1 MSANKQA
8 NGLINKARRHYR
20 LDENEN
26 AISILESPDL
36 ADCADAMLL
45 LGQIYNG
52 TSKSQGGVSRSI
64 PNARKCWLKALEL
77 GNSEAALELGN
88 LYYFDK
94 INHKKAEEY
103 WLFAAEAGNELAAF
117 KLVDFYY
124 DHRNDRINKAIEL
137 CHWLISKNE
146 FVGNCYLKLGRIYY
160 RGKGV
165 PRDVAQARIWLEKGA
180 ALGHGNSCMDLA
192 LMYYLGEGVEKDVA
206 KAIFLVETAAKTDWL
221 NDTAS
226 LVAEKMR
233 KGTLLH

>member
-1 MSANKQA
+1 MCNNQQAKQ
-8 NGLINKARRHYR
+8 LIEKARHHYR
-20 LDENEN
+20 LDENQN
-26 AISILESPDL
+26 AITILESPDL
-36 ADCADAMLL
+36 ADNADALLL

-77 GNSEAALELGN
+77 GSSEAALELGD

-94 INHKKAEEY
+94 NNHKKAEEY
-103 WLFAAEAGNELAAF
+103 WLIAAEAGNELAAF

-124 DHRNDRINKAIEL
+124 DYRNDRIDKAIEL
-137 CHWLISKNE
+137 CHWLIAKNQ
-146 FVGNCYLKLGRIYY
+146 FVENCCLKLGRIYY
-160 RGKGV
+160 RATGV

-206 KAIFLVETAAKTDWL
+206 KAISLVETAAKTEWL
-221 NDTAS
+221 KDTAP
-226 LVAEKMR
+226 VIAEKMR
-233 KGTLLH
+233 KGILLH